1 VSYAF
6 TSFAPS
12 RYGSPANALAPQHV
26 LGEFPTY
33 AGAEQVVARLSDNG
47 FPVEHVRIVGIGLR
61 SVEYV
66 SGRLTTGRAAL
77 AGVAGGAWFG
87 VLIGV
92 LLGLFTTGS
101 AWFGLLLASTAF
113 GAVWGGTLGFLAQW
127 ATRGRRDFAS
137 VKGLEAA
144 QYAVSVDA
152 SHADDATRASGLGAP
167 MSVTSRH
174 DQHLAPAVGADGPA
188 GLGGGGPVGA
198 IVDAPRIA
206 RRARLIAGVL
216 AALAVALL
224 LVALLAASGTAAWL
238 EAAGAIALLIGGY
251 SLRFWSRRELL
262 YRPLRK
268 R

>member
-1 VSYAF
+1 MSTPIATGNERRRTVSDAF
-6 TSFAPS
+6 TSFASS
-12 RYGSPANALAPQHV
+12 RNGDPADTPAPQHV

-33 AGAEQVVARLSDNG
+33 AGAEQVVDRLSDNG
-47 FPVEHVRIVGIGLR
+47 FPVEHVRIVGNGLR

-77 AGVAGGAWFG
+77 AGAAGGAWFG
-87 VLIGV
+87 VLIGF

-152 SHADDATRASGLGAP
+152 SHADDAVRA
-167 MSVTSRH
+167 
-174 DQHLAPAVGADGPA
+174 A
-188 GLGGGGPVGA
+188 GL
-198 IVDAPRIA
+198 
-206 RRARLIAGVL
+206 L
-216 AALAVALL
+216 
-224 LVALLAASGTAAWL
+224 
-238 EAAGAIALLIGGY
+238 
-251 SLRFWSRRELL
+251 
-262 YRPLRK
+262 
-268 R
+268 